1 MPPIGTADSTAPV
14 AAAVPLG
21 RGARL
26 AGSLA
31 RYPNFRRLWLGVIAA
46 SLGQW
51 MQAVALG
58 WLALTLTNSPGFV
71 GLVGLMAGLPF
82 LVISLP
88 GGVLIDRFDRKRVM
102 LGCQALAALLS
113 LIVASVVI
121 AGWIAP
127 WHLLV
132 AAFANGSLQAILTP
146 AQQALV
152 PAMVERRDLTNAVG
166 LMSAGQNMTRV
177 VGPSIAGGAIAV
189 AGVGP
194 ALLLQGV
201 ALAVAFALVI
211 TVAMP
216 ARAAS
221 SSAGGRAVFD
231 GIRLIWNRPDLRG
244 LFLLACVPTFFVFP
258 YIQFLSVF
266 ARDILDIG
274 AAGLGL
280 LLAASGSGAVV
291 GSLWIAT
298 RRRTT
303 GAGPFIIRLTVLYGV
318 LVLGIALSRTLWV
331 TLPLLVGAG
340 ILGASFM
347 STNNALMQHR
357 ITDDVR
363 GRVMGAYLLTF
374 GLMPLGAM
382 PMGLIADRFGASVA
396 VASGAI
402 VSSLLVA
409 ALGATARDLRRL

>member
-1 MPPIGTADSTAPV
+1 M
-14 AAAVPLG
+14 
-21 RGARL
+21 
-26 AGSLA
+26 
-31 RYPNFRRLWLGVIAA
+31 
-46 SLGQW
+46 
-51 MQAVALG
+51 
-58 WLALTLTNSPGFV
+58 
-71 GLVGLMAGLPF
+71 
-82 LVISLP
+82 
-88 GGVLIDRFDRKRVM
+88 
-102 LGCQALAALLS
+102 
-113 LIVASVVI
+113 
-121 AGWIAP
+121 
-127 WHLLV
+127 
-132 AAFANGSLQAILTP
+132 
-146 AQQALV
+146 
-152 PAMVERRDLTNAVG
+152 
-166 LMSAGQNMTRV
+166 
-177 VGPSIAGGAIAV
+177 
-189 AGVGP
+189 
-194 ALLLQGV
+194 
-201 ALAVAFALVI
+201 
-211 TVAMP
+211 
-216 ARAAS
+216 
-221 SSAGGRAVFD
+221 
-231 GIRLIWNRPDLRG
+231 
-244 LFLLACVPTFFVFP
+244 PTFFVFP